1 LNYDNNVDGMAGFW
15 NVRIILAVLVFVP
28 AVLCKAP
35 ELELERWNRCNV
47 YKVAH
52 TPAGL
57 LMPGGSA
64 LMDGGS
70 AGSSEPLFPLVGYD
84 VKSQCKGP
92 GAAVDPAQAKAGTCQ
107 YKANKDGTFTYWE
120 KQPGDWARMSNCY
133 CYALDIFK
141 NSWCQPGAATGV
153 DVDPN
158 TMSCAT
164 LKKAIMADGAKE
176 VTAAQALNTK
186 APTGHYVAMMLRP
199 QSSCNFARCQPD
211 FHFMRKDSNGLWSH
225 KPGEAPAQNKD
236 ANGALIKDP
245 KTAKISG
252 QYTEF
257 CGYFHVEPS
266 KMKIGTIPVPNLV
279 SKGVEKWKSSGLK
292 VAVQPLAYN
301 AAVDAVDAQ
310 ADYAAVQQRQFAV
323 QRGEAT
329 AGGNRRLLALSG
341 GL

>member
-1 LNYDNNVDGMAGFW
+1 MQGLYVKVHKPHQLPGTWLRPTGFVCGACLCI
-15 NVRIILAVLVFVP
+15 VRLCLTLSSAVLPSPAQLEQWNRNNIYQALNVP
-28 AVLCKAP
+28 AA
-35 ELELERWNRCNV
+35 
-47 YKVAH
+47 
-52 TPAGL
+52 L
-57 LMPGGSA
+57 LTGSA

-70 AGSSEPLFPLVGYD
+70 AGSTEPLFPLLGYD
-84 VKSQCKGP
+84 VKSQCKSP

-133 CYALDIFK
+133 CYALDVFK

-158 TMSCAT
+158 SMSCAT
-164 LKKAIMADGAKE
+164 LKKAIIADGAKE
-176 VTAAQALNTK
+176 VTAAQALSTK
-186 APTGHYVAMMLRP
+186 APTGHYVAMMMRP

-252 QYTEF
+252 QYTGGCDSESLIEG
-257 CGYFHVEPS
+257 C
-266 KMKIGTIPVPNLV
+266 I
-279 SKGVEKWKSSGLK
+279 KSACLWCVCASGCM
-292 VAVQPLAYN
+292 
-301 AAVDAVDAQ
+301 
-310 ADYAAVQQRQFAV
+310 FW
-323 QRGEAT
+323 
-329 AGGNRRLLALSG
+329 
-341 GL
+341 